1 MPFIIPES
9 DFYDDSVKTHVP
21 ITKAE
26 IRKLAVSSLEIEK
39 NHICWDIG
47 SGTGSVSVEMA
58 QSCPDGK
65 IYALDKNASA
75 YALTKLN
82 AKKFSCDNIKAF
94 HGTAPEML
102 ESFPAPDRVF
112 IGGSSGTLRELFEI
126 IYQKNSSARIAVTA
140 VTLET
145 LENAVH
151 AFKAYGIEPDITQIA
166 VTRTRKAGN
175 YTMLEAQNPVFLIW
189 GALQ

>member
-1 MPFIIPES
+1 
-9 DFYDDSVKTHVP
+9 
-21 ITKAE
+21 
-26 IRKLAVSSLEIEK
+26 
-39 NHICWDIG
+39 
-47 SGTGSVSVEMA
+47 
-58 QSCPDGK
+58 
-65 IYALDKNASA
+65 
-75 YALTKLN
+75 
-82 AKKFSCDNIKAF
+82 
-94 HGTAPEML
+94 ML